1 MTKLFTVAIYQGQ
14 QFRCHQYRHQ
24 DKHKHK
30 MAVLALACLLLT
42 GLSGCQQQT
51 EPASETATEA
61 KADGK
66 GAGAASSKAV
76 PDYDLSQLANADLS
90 NAGEVLPARNT
101 GQNSQVTT
109 GTAVTAQ
116 GNQDFPLSSRLWDA
130 SLIELKGKN
139 SEHATAV
146 GKVMAINAEE
156 YCARDPNLETDGTPA
171 GVKRCVAELLQQEKG
186 RLYSISANCVK
197 KTVDTSSL
205 GTFTFT
211 GVFEDPAEGY
221 PVEPWRQDTTGEIIG
236 GPDAFLPGAQF
247 ELLCPAFVTWK

>member
-1 MTKLFTVAIYQGQ
+1 MTKLFAVSVYQSQQYRGQ
-14 QFRCHQYRHQ
+14 QYRHQ

-30 MAVLALACLLLT
+30 MATLALACLLLT
-42 GLSGCQQQT
+42 GLSGCQQQA
-51 EPASETATEA
+51 EPAATGVEA
-61 KADGK
+61 KAGGK
-66 GAGAASSKAV
+66 GAGTASSKAV

-90 NAGEVLPARNT
+90 NAGEVLPA
-101 GQNSQVTT
+101 TT
-109 GTAVTAQ
+109 Q

-130 SLIELKGKN
+130 SLVELKGKN

-146 GKVMAINAEE
+146 GKVMAINAQE
-156 YCARDPNLETDGTPA
+156 YCERDPNLETDGTPA
-171 GVKRCVAELLQQEKG
+171 GVKRCVTVLLQQEKG
-186 RLYSISANCVK
+186 RLYSISANCLK

>member
-1 MTKLFTVAIYQGQ
+1 MTKLFTVAIYQGHQ
-14 QFRCHQYRHQ
+14 YRCHQYRHQ

-30 MAVLALACLLLT
+30 MAVLALACLLLI
-42 GLSGCQQQT
+42 GLSGCQQQA
-51 EPASETATEA
+51 EPASEAATEA
-61 KADGK
+61 KAGGK
-66 GAGAASSKAV
+66 GAGAAPSKAV

-90 NAGEVLPARNT
+90 NAGEVLPA
-101 GQNSQVTT
+101 TT
-109 GTAVTAQ
+109 Q

-146 GKVMAINAEE
+146 GKVMAINAQE
-156 YCARDPNLETDGTPA
+156 YCERDPNLETDGTPA

-186 RLYSISANCVK
+186 RLYSISANCLK

-205 GTFTFT
+205 GSFSFT